1 MLILTRKP
9 EQRIII
15 NDNIIISVLAVEGDR
30 VKLGIVAPKDVS
42 ILREEVQRA
51 VENENLRAA
60 EHSANRAEMEVS
72 LRALRRPTQMPE

>member
-15 NDNIIISVLAVEGDR
+15 NENIIISVLAVEGDR

-51 VENENLRAA
+51 VEGENRRAA
-60 EHSANRAEMEVS
+60 EHGTNRAELEAS
-72 LRALRRPTQMPE
+72 LRALRRPTQTP